1 MNFIKRAFLSVKA
14 RKGKS
19 LILFTVFLVVS
30 NLVLAGFAIQ
40 NVSQKANDH
49 ARQTLGVD
57 VSLRMDEEKLME
69 NVAKQRE
76 ENPNGKI
83 KHPEL
88 FADEADQLAKSPYVI
103 DYNYLK
109 SDMLVADD
117 FAPINSEQD
126 DEGVV
131 GTVGGSHSE
140 NMKMPNTFIQ
150 GVRSSDLLQE
160 FTDGTNEIIDGRPI
174 TSEDTNKKVALIE
187 KRLAEQNE
195 LQVGDKL
202 KIKSPEETSEVEL
215 EIIGIYKN
223 SGITDFEANL
233 PAMMHPSNKIYTI
246 YDSTKEMHEES
257 DEKGVSINEAIY
269 YLNDP
274 ENIEDFKAEAKKA
287 NIDFDLFKLDAHDAL
302 YQKMVGPIENIAATS
317 KMIVYLVSI
326 AGSIILG
333 LIIMLTIKERRKELG
348 ILLAIGE
355 KKRKLIGQL
364 LVEVLCIAVLAF
376 GISIITG
383 KTVSQKMGDSLL
395 QQEVIAAEDQQQESN
410 TLGFSFGSMNK
421 QDKDV
426 EPIDDIDVSISSQDV
441 LNLGGLGLLIA
452 ILSTLIPALSILRLN
467 PKEILL
473 KDE

>member
-57 VSLRMDEEKLME
+57 VSLRIDEEKLME

-88 FADEADQLAKSPYVI
+88 SVEEADQLAKSPYVI

-117 FAPINSEQD
+117 FAPINSEKD
-126 DEGVV
+126 EEGVI
-131 GTVGGSHSE
+131 GTVGGSNSG

-160 FTDGTNEIIDGRPI
+160 FTDGTYEIIDGRPV
-174 TSEDTNKKVALIE
+174 TSENANKKVARIE

-195 LQVGDKL
+195 LQVGEKL
-202 KIKSPEETSEVEL
+202 KIKSPKETSKVEL

-223 SGITDFEANL
+223 SGITDFEENL
-233 PAMMHPSNKIYTI
+233 PAMMHPSNKM
-246 YDSTKEMHEES
+246 DEE
-257 DEKGVSINEAIY
+257 
-269 YLNDP
+269 ND
-274 ENIEDFKAEAKKA
+274 KR
-287 NIDFDLFKLDAHDAL
+287 
-302 YQKMVGPIENIAATS
+302 
-317 KMIVYLVSI
+317 VYL
-326 AGSIILG
+326 
-333 LIIMLTIKERRKELG
+333 LT
-348 ILLAIGE
+348 
-355 KKRKLIGQL
+355 
-364 LVEVLCIAVLAF
+364 
-376 GISIITG
+376 
-383 KTVSQKMGDSLL
+383 
-395 QQEVIAAEDQQQESN
+395 
-410 TLGFSFGSMNK
+410 K
-421 QDKDV
+421 QF
-426 EPIDDIDVSISSQDV
+426 
-441 LNLGGLGLLIA
+441 
-452 ILSTLIPALSILRLN
+452 TT
-467 PKEILL
+467 
-473 KDE
+473 